1 MGGIVLQGLIL
12 VLALCIDAFVAA
24 AAYGAEQMKI
34 PLRSAAAIGA
44 VGTGVLG
51 CSLLLSAVVQ
61 SIVPP
66 QICTYASF
74 FLLLF
79 LGISSLF
86 QNGFKAY
93 LRSKSDFTKKLKFR
107 LADISFFIRIYL
119 DETEADADR
128 SKVLSVREALC
139 LGVALSVDSL
149 VTGLA
154 SGLAV
159 WQIPAVLVFCFAAH
173 IAAVVLG
180 AFAGGRL
187 SAHSRIDLSWV
198 GGLLLILLA
207 LVKLFSF

>member
-86 QNGFKAY
+86 QNGFKDVY
-93 LRSKSDFTKKLKFR
+93 KRQCV
-107 LADISFFIRIYL
+107 I
-119 DETEADADR
+119 
-128 SKVLSVREALC
+128 C
-139 LGVALSVDSL
+139 L
-149 VTGLA
+149 
-154 SGLAV
+154 
-159 WQIPAVLVFCFAAH
+159 
-173 IAAVVLG
+173 
-180 AFAGGRL
+180 
-187 SAHSRIDLSWV
+187 
-198 GGLLLILLA
+198 
-207 LVKLFSF
+207 